1 MTAIPHI
8 RLKLLELPPNQQ
20 LSQNNDVK
28 RFLRVYA
35 DTSVFGGCFDEE
47 FRIESLQFFEE
58 VRQGRFVVVISNVTL
73 DELELAPD
81 RVRRVLAGL
90 PPQQVEIVNT

>member
-1 MTAIPHI
+1 
-8 RLKLLELPPNQQ
+8 
-20 LSQNNDVK
+20 
-28 RFLRVYA
+28 
-35 DTSVFGGCFDEE
+35 
-47 FRIESLQFFEE
+47 
-58 VRQGRFVVVISNVTL
+58 VVVISNVTL